1 MDGRYYFF
9 KSIETELWFNLA
21 LEAYLLNTYAPHGDM
36 LYLWQ
41 NDKCIV
47 IGRYQNPWAEC
58 RLDALKADGVMLGR
72 RPSGGGAVYQDLGNG
87 CFTFA
92 NPRDRYDKSQNFSIV
107 SDALKRLGLDC
118 ELSGRN
124 DVMVEGR
131 KVSGSAFQLSSRF
144 ASHHA
149 TMLVNADIG
158 KVNDYLTPHQTKLQ
172 SKGVKSVASRIA
184 NLADFKPGL
193 DVASFYGALEES
205 YSDRFGDA
213 VESKVFSKA
222 DLADLPELASFYK
235 EFSSPDW
242 IYGKTPQFT
251 DKIEGRIAMGGVSFL
266 LDVSK
271 GVIQSV
277 KVYSDTLESG
287 VVETLESI
295 LPGCNYDGDGIMALA
310 QSLGASSAAG
320 VKGAAAAAGAADAT
334 GAANTANA
342 SSAAGA
348 ANTANALSAAGA
360 AHGLSGEETE
370 AEAQAKRALTRQAL
384 EFLAGGI

>member
-9 KSIETELWFNLA
+9 RSIETELWFNLA
-21 LEAYLLNTYAPHGDM
+21 LEAYLLNTYAPRGDM

-58 RLDALKADGVMLGR
+58 RIDALKADGVMLGR

-118 ELSGRN
+118 EFSGRN
-124 DVMVEGR
+124 DVMVAGR

-193 DVASFYGALEES
+193 DVASFYGALEKS

-213 VESKVFSKA
+213 VVSKVFSKA
-222 DLADLPELASFYK
+222 DLAGLPELASFYK

-242 IYGKTPQFT
+242 IYGKTPRFT
-251 DKIEGRIAMGGVSFL
+251 HKIEGRIAMGGVSFL
-266 LDVSK
+266 LDVSG
-271 GVIQSV
+271 GVIQGV

-287 VVETLESI
+287 VVEALESI
-295 LPGCNYDGDGIMALA
+295 LPGCDYDGDGIMALT
-310 QSLGASSAAG
+310 QSLGAAS
-320 VKGAAAAAGAADAT
+320 AADAASPS
-334 GAANTANA
+334 GAA
-342 SSAAGA
+342 SAAGA
-348 ANTANALSAAGA
+348 ASAD
-360 AHGLSGEETE
+360 HRITGEE
-370 AEAQAKRALTRQAL
+370 AEADTQAKRALTRQAL